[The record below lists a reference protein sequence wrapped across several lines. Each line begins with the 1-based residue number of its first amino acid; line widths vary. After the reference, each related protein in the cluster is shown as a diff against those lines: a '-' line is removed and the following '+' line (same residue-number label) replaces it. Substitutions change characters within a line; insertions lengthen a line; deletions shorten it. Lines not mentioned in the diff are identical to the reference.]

1 MKRLLILEAVIQA
14 FVLTDRQPNK
24 LGDHYTKLKKAVNFI
39 QVLVVLK
46 LPVHITFPTPPSC
59 VLFTGTPLSYIISS
73 ILAFTSKNVRRQV
86 KRLISLSK

>member
-24 LGDHYTKLKKAVNFI
+24 LGDNYAKLKAVNFI

-46 LPVHITFPTPPSC
+46 LPVHITFPTGASC

-73 ILAFTSKNVRRQV
+73 ILAFTSKNVRKQV
-86 KRLISLSK
+86 K

>member
-24 LGDHYTKLKKAVNFI
+24 LGDNYTKLKKAVNFI

-46 LPVHITFPTPPSC
+46 LPVHVTFPTPPSC

-73 ILAFTSKNVRRQV
+73 ILAFTSKNVRKQV
-86 KRLISLSK
+86 K

>member
-24 LGDHYTKLKKAVNFI
+24 LGDNYTKLKAVNFI

-73 ILAFTSKNVRRQV
+73 ILAFTSKNVRKQV
-86 KRLISLSK
+86 K